1 MSRKM
6 PRKRISPEK
15 FNIPV
20 ELIKSGFYTD
30 KYFIRTRKVL
40 LAEGNHNKVIMQIFP
55 RDNGYICGIDEAS
68 AVIYLCSDNPHE
80 IKINALHDGDRM
92 SKNET
97 VMTIEGDYSSFAHLE
112 TIYLGILSRGSSVA
126 TSVKEVVDAAKGKP
140 VLFFSSRFD
149 YYPTQIIDGYA
160 ALIAGASGVSTDA
173 NGYLMGVE
181 GTGTIPHALIASFN
195 GNTVEACRAFYE
207 NTPDD
212 VNLIALVDFDNDC
225 IGTSLKV
232 ARHFGKK
239 LWGVR
244 CDTAGDLRDIS
255 VTPIGN
261 DSLGVCPELV
271 YKLRKSLD
279 NEGFNWV
286 KIVVS
291 GGFNAEKV
299 RRFVELDVPFDAV
312 GVGSYFFRRRI
323 DFTADVVMV
332 NGKPVSKVGRFYNPN
347 PKLSEVNFN

>member
-1 MSRKM
+1 MR
-6 PRKRISPEK
+6 RKRIPPEK

-20 ELIKSGFYTD
+20 EMIRKGFYTD
-30 KYFIRTRKVL
+30 KYFVRTRNVL
-40 LAEGNHNKVIMQIFP
+40 LAEANHNEVLMQIFP
-55 RDNGYICGIDEAS
+55 RDDGYICGIDEAI
-68 AVIYLCSDNPHE
+68 AVIYLCSDNSD
-80 IKINALHDGDRM
+80 KLRINALYDGDKIN
-92 SKNET
+92 KNET

-112 TIYLGILSRGSSVA
+112 TIYLGILARGSSVA
-126 TSVKEVVDAAKGKP
+126 TSVKEVVSAANGKP

-173 NGYLMGVE
+173 NGYLFGVE
-181 GTGTIPHALIASFN
+181 GTGTIPHALIASYN

-225 IGTSLKV
+225 IGTSLEV
-232 ARHFGKK
+232 ARHFGEK

-244 CDTAGDLRDIS
+244 CDTAGDLRDKS

-271 YKLRKSLD
+271 YKLRKALD
-279 NEGFNWV
+279 KEGFEWV

-291 GGFNAEKV
+291 GGFTADKV

-312 GVGSYFFRRRI
+312 GVGSYFFRKRI

-332 NGKPVSKVGRFYNPN
+332 NGKHLAKVGRRYNQN
-347 PKLSEVNFN
+347 PRLSPVKYD

>member
-1 MSRKM
+1 MHG
-6 PRKRISPEK
+6 KRISPEK
-15 FNIPV
+15 FSIPV
-20 ELIKSGFYTD
+20 EMIKKGFYTD
-30 KYFIRTRKVL
+30 KYFVRTREVL
-40 LAEGNHNKVIMQIFP
+40 LAEKNHNEVLMQIFP
-55 RDNGYICGIDEAS
+55 RDDGYICGVDEAS
-68 AVIYLCSDNPHE
+68 AIIHLCSDNPE
-80 IKINALHDGDRM
+80 KIKINALYDGDKI

-112 TIYLGILSRGSSVA
+112 TIYLGILARGSSVA
-126 TSVKEVVDAAKGKP
+126 TSVKEVVDAANGKP

-173 NGYLMGVE
+173 NGYLLGVE
-181 GTGTIPHALIASFN
+181 GTGTIPHALIASYN
-195 GNTVEACRAFYE
+195 GDTVNACRAFYE

-212 VNLIALVDFDNDC
+212 VNLIALIDFDNDC

-232 ARHFGKK
+232 ARYFKEK

-244 CDTAGDLRDIS
+244 CDTAGDLRDKS
-255 VTPIGN
+255 VTPIGQ
-261 DSLGVCPELV
+261 DSFGVCPELI
-271 YKLRKSLD
+271 YKLRKKLD
-279 NEGFNWV
+279 SEGFNWV

-299 RRFVELDVPFDAV
+299 ERFVKLDVPFDAV
-312 GVGSYFFRRRI
+312 GVGSYFFRKRI

-332 NGKPVSKVGRFYNPN
+332 NGKPLAKVGRQYNPN
-347 PKLSEVNFN
+347 SRLSIVNFK